1 MGIGYDNYLEPYSQW
16 VRKNRRWEEAA
27 GALNRFGDFIPTIWK
42 DNSLSILDS
51 PAMDLFT
58 DSRPGRAVQSI
69 DGQVL
74 YRDIFKPEIIVLA
87 NEPADVPSPHDLGQM
102 IIRYE
107 YFNERASILG
117 VGCVGDLYFIAD
129 YFELAHPFTAF
140 VTNTP
145 NNGNIPKGLIKKDGI
160 SKITQE
166 MEIQVVTVSKKS
178 VKAGEQNL
186 IAYIDQRVYVLVGN
200 PYVGGLHGVPK
211 EKLS

>member
-1 MGIGYDNYLEPYSQW
+1 MEYLQPYSQW

-27 GALNRFGDFIPTIWK
+27 GVTNRFGDFIPTIWK
-42 DNSLSILDS
+42 DNELCIMDS

-58 DSRPGRAVQSI
+58 DNRPGRAVQSV
-69 DGQVL
+69 DGHVL
-74 YRDIFKPEIIVLA
+74 YRDIFKPEVIVLA
-87 NEPADVPSPHDLGQM
+87 TEPADVPSPQDLGQM

-107 YFNERASILG
+107 YFNERATILG

-129 YFELAHPFTAF
+129 NFELFHPFTAF

-145 NNGNIPKGLIKKDGI
+145 NNGNVPKGLIKKNGI

-166 MEIQVVTVSKKS
+166 LKVQVVTVSKGKVMVGGQS
-178 VKAGEQNL
+178 FNSF
-186 IAYIDQRVYVLVGN
+186 IDQRVYVLLGN
-200 PYVGGLHGVPK
+200 PYMGGLQGVPK